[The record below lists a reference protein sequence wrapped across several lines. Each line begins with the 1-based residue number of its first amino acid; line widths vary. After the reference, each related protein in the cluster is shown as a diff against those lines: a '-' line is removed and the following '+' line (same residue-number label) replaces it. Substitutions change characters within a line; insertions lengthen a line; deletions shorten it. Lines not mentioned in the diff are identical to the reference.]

1 MSTLP
6 YEVTMRDDTIVLRSA
21 GDGHLVA
28 VVDGAPVTVRLRQ
41 CFPWSEPTRHLS
53 LRDAEDREVALVA
66 DPAALPEGSRAALAR
81 ALAEAGFV
89 LRVTRVRSIDEE
101 VEIRHWVVDTAQ
113 GPRAFQTHL
122 DEWPQALPDGGLL
135 LRDVA
140 GDLYRLPAPAE
151 LDAHSRELLWAY
163 VD

>member
-1 MSTLP
+1 MSN
-6 YEVTMRDDTIVLRSA
+6 DGIVLRSA
-21 GDGHLVA
+21 GEGHLVA
-28 VVDGAPVTVRLRQ
+28 VIDGTLVAVRLRQ

-66 DPAALPEGSRAALAR
+66 DPAALPAGSRVALER

-89 LRVTRVRSIDEE
+89 LRITRVRSIDEE
-101 VEIRHWVVDTAQ
+101 VEIRHWVVETAQ

-122 DEWPQALPDGGLL
+122 DEWPQTLPDGGLL

-140 GDLYRLPAPAE
+140 GDLYRLPTPAE
-151 LDAHSRELLWAY
+151 LDARSRELLWAY